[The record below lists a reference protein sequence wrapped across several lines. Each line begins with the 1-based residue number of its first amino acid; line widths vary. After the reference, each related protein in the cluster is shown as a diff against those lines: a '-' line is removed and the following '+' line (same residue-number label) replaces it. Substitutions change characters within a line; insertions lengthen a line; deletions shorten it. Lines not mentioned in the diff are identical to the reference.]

1 MALSKN
7 LKTLWIS
14 SHLIYCTCVFNNP
27 SSAELSYL
35 IFHPLE
41 DVPRYRDPQLHVVQ
55 TKHLQIF
62 MFEHY
67 LKQQFIQNNSV
78 YSKQQ

>member
-1 MALSKN
+1 MDKLSFDI
-7 LKTLWIS
+7 L
-14 SHLIYCTCVFNNP
+14 HMCFNNP

-78 YSKQQ
+78 YLKQQWYSLLIQ